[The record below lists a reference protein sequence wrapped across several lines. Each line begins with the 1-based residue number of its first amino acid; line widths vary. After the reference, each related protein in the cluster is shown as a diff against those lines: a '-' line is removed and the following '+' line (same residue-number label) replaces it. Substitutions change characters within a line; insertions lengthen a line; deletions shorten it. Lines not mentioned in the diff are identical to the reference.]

1 MNFKILA
8 FGRKPSGSSPKT
20 VRNRTACADP
30 LLRLVLLHTCRL
42 TVNELQLMSKLPRHL
57 QDDSDPSLVLLE
69 SKKGWLFAILD
80 QTEEK
85 LLVNSA
91 SSKRAGDVANQAR
104 ILGESGYDQLQQK
117 KARSL
122 LSYGSR
128 KEVEL
133 SKSSSNFD
141 QAAWPALM
149 TGLVSDSLHRT
160 IIKLL
165 TIAAF

>member
-1 MNFKILA
+1 M
-8 FGRKPSGSSPKT
+8 
-20 VRNRTACADP
+20 
-30 LLRLVLLHTCRL
+30 
-42 TVNELQLMSKLPRHL
+42 
-57 QDDSDPSLVLLE
+57 
-69 SKKGWLFAILD
+69 
-80 QTEEK
+80 
-85 LLVNSA
+85 NSA

-133 SKSSSNFD
+133 SKSSSSFD